1 MALKRTG
8 IKPGTKRL
16 ERRTELRRGDSQ
28 LKRTSLRQTSRKRNQ
43 ENRERRAM
51 ANELWPDGR
60 PACAKPDCGRQAD
73 DLHEPLTRARQGS
86 ITDPDNGVP
95 VCRQHNS
102 ELTLEPAWGYELAL
116 LVHSWEK
123 TPVAVLAQVR
133 RSLLAGETPV
143 IGIAYCRWCR
153 IWLPSNHACPYGSP
167 SEPDVA

>member
-8 IKPGTKRL
+8 IKNGTKRL

-28 LKRTSLRQTSRKRNQ
+28 FARTSIRRTSRKRDQ

-51 ANELWPDGR
+51 ATAMFPDGTPPCAR
-60 PACAKPDCGRQAD
+60 PGCPRWAE

-102 ELTLEPAWGYELAL
+102 ELTLEPDWGYELAL
-116 LVHSWEK
+116 LVHSWET
-123 TPVAVLAQVR
+123 TPPAVLAQVR
-133 RSLLAGETPV
+133 RSLLAGEVPV
-143 IGIAYCRWCR
+143 IDIAYCRWCR
-153 IWLPSNHACPYGSP
+153 IWGPSDHACPYGSQ
-167 SEPDVA
+167 PDLTP